1 MARDAEKEKFWRGKM
16 GAYEKSGLTVHEFC
30 EREGLREVQ
39 FYYWR
44 RALKEEAKQ
53 SGFVELVSAAGAN
66 APAGVSFKI
75 DDRIS
80 IFLNRR
86 RDRVKILYW
95 DGGGLALWYKRLE
108 RGRFRMPAG
117 RENTAVELS
126 SAELSMLLEGITPL
140 RVDKRYKLGKSLKR
154 TG

>member
-1 MARDAEKEKFWRGKM
+1 MIPVTGSTRLFLFRGQADMRK
-16 GAYEKSGLTVHEFC
+16 GFDGLSGMV
-30 EREGLREVQ
+30 
-39 FYYWR
+39 
-44 RALKEEAKQ
+44 EEHFTESLF
-53 SGFVELVSAAGAN
+53 SGSLF
-66 APAGVSFKI
+66 
-75 DDRIS
+75 

-108 RGRFRMPAG
+108 RGTFRIPSG
-117 RENTAVELS
+117 REDTAVELT

-140 RVDKRYKLGKSLKR
+140 RVDKRYKLGDGLKR